1 MKSLITV
8 LVLIILIFSEGFAQ
22 YDCGSFENCLNVG
35 IGAYQEENYE
45 GAIGYLTNAIN
56 NWKRENGIKEIMSA
70 YMYRGNSYLEMD
82 STKLA
87 IRDYS
92 EVLLKFGKHPPAF
105 RMRAMAHEKRGE
117 YQHALND
124 FSFAIQ
130 IENNADDYAK
140 RGLLNGKIEKFD
152 EAVKD
157 LSKAI
162 ELNPEWVDF
171 YLKRAQIYFLMGKYD
186 DALKDASTAQDLN
199 SIIPDPYTISAT
211 IYLKMGKFEEAL
223 EQIDSAINFA
233 PEEAQLYAT
242 RGLIYYKLNKSD
254 DAIADLKKAVDLGS
268 ETSRQ
273 DLKNIYKIDYK

>member
-8 LVLIILIFSEGFAQ
+8 LVLIILISSKEFAQ
-22 YDCGSFENCLNVG
+22 YDCGSFENCLNFG

-45 GAIGYLTNAIN
+45 GAVGYLTNAIN
-56 NWKRENGIKEIMSA
+56 NWKREYGIKEIMSA
-70 YMYRGNSYLEMD
+70 YMYRGNSYFEMD

-92 EVLLKFGKHPPAF
+92 EILLKFGKHPPAF
-105 RMRAMAHEKRGE
+105 RMRALAHEKRGE
-117 YQHALND
+117 YQRALND

-152 EAVKD
+152 EAIKD

-162 ELNPEWVDF
+162 ELNPEWVDY
-171 YLKRAQIYFLMGKYD
+171 YLKRAQIYFLMEKYD

-199 SIIPDPYTISAT
+199 AIIPDPYTLSAT
-211 IYLKMGKFEEAL
+211 IYLKMGKFDEAL
-223 EQIDSAINFA
+223 DQIDSAINFA

-242 RGLIYYKLNKSD
+242 RGLIYYKLNKSGE
-254 DAIADLKKAVDLGS
+254 AIADLKKAADMGFD
-268 ETSRQ
+268 EAKQ
-273 DLKNIYKIDYK
+273 ILKSIFQIDY